1 MAKPPKI
8 FMRIILILILLIEFS
23 CSIDNNEIEE
33 PKLALEVPKTSSS
46 HEKIR
51 LCDEKFISFDDNG
64 WKKFDTYFT
73 LDTVQCFLGYSYSD
87 EIFFN
92 IYYSVGE
99 YLNMSLDS
107 YVKRVQL
114 SSRASGGPRN
124 YNPTEI
130 IKYNGNSYY
139 AYSSAEVVTDTLE
152 KQYSKT
158 FLLVLDPT
166 KAEGLKLHFSKR
178 WQSDI
183 ERSEMDKIIDE
194 VMEEFQFYKN
204 EVLE

>member
-1 MAKPPKI
+1 MAKRPTI

-33 PKLALEVPKTSSS
+33 SKVEIEVAETATT
-46 HEKIR
+46 HEKIC
-51 LCDEKFISFDDNG
+51 LCDEKFISFNDNG
-64 WKKFDTYFT
+64 WQKFDAYFT
-73 LDTVQCFLGYSYSD
+73 VDTVRCFLAYSYAN

-107 YVKRVQL
+107 CVKRFQL
-114 SSRASGGPRN
+114 SSRAIGGPRN

-130 IKYNGNSYY
+130 VNYNGNSYY
-139 AYSSAEVVTDTLE
+139 SYSSADIVTDTLE

-158 FLLVLDPT
+158 FLLVLDPSN
-166 KAEGLKLHFSKR
+166 AEGLKLHFSKR

-183 ERSEMDKIIDE
+183 ERKEMDKIIDE

-204 EVLE
+204 QGLE